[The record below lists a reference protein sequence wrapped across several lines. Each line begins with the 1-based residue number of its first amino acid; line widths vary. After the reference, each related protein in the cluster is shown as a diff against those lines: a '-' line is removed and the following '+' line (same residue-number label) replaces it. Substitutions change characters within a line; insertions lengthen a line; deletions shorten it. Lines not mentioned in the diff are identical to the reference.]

1 MRLLDRGSLDRAAR
15 RGWERVGQTFGWD
28 EEEPGAGEVV
38 RGIAAGLIGG
48 LVASLVLDGIE
59 KVMSAPKEKRERME
73 RRRGRAR
80 GGGQRQPVAYTPEA
94 IAQEQEQPGNSRP
107 KRARGAGGGQTGERR
122 QQQPSQ
128 NGEEPEPPEKLASI
142 IAEKVF
148 QTRLPPPE
156 RAAAGAAVHLG
167 FGTVIGGLYGG
178 LAEVW
183 PTVGV
188 GVGTAYG
195 TCVWALADE
204 TALPVF
210 GLDKPPMQRET
221 AEHAESFAMHLVY
234 GAVLDVVRRG
244 VRSLF

>member
-1 MRLLDRGSLDRAAR
+1 MTLRNQVPLERVAR
-15 RGWERVGQTFGWD
+15 RGWESLGRGLGWD
-28 EEEPGAGEVV
+28 EEEAGAGEVL

-59 KVMSAPKEKRERME
+59 KVATAPKERRERQE
-73 RRRGRAR
+73 RRKRRSGVRTGR
-80 GGGQRQPVAYTPEA
+80 QRVAYTPEA
-94 IAQEQEQPGNSRP
+94 IAQERDQSGDHRP
-107 KRARGAGGGQTGERR
+107 RTQRGGGQPKPNQGGDGRAG
-122 QQQPSQ
+122 QK
-128 NGEEPEPPEKLASI
+128 GEEPEAPEKLAGI
-142 IAEKVF
+142 LAKKF
-148 QTRLPPPE
+148 FHTQLPPPQ

-204 TALPVF
+204 TALPIL
-210 GLDKPPMQRET
+210 GLDKPPLQRT
-221 AEHAESFAMHLVY
+221 AGEHAQMFAMHLVY
-234 GAVLDVVRRG
+234 GTVLDLVRRG
-244 VRSLF
+244 VRSLI